1 MNATRVL
8 TKEIDDVISFY
19 SSPLKKIMS
28 AGVENKSFHQRY
40 PFYDVKEYKEVDM
53 FEAGILDTAKGIKM
67 L

>member
-1 MNATRVL
+1 
-8 TKEIDDVISFY
+8 
-19 SSPLKKIMS
+19 MS
-28 AGVENKSFHQRY
+28 NAGVENKSFHQRY